1 MVAVDNVADRVPIQ
15 GHPAW
20 IAGVSLVVAFVMVI
34 GAFAW
39 KGLTDH
45 GLLLAG
51 DLTSRFALLLFVAI
65 LVVQP
70 LDRRLSFGFLRGL
83 GRERAALTLAFAG
96 VMTVSLAC
104 LSAPMALTSATHA
117 FASILYS
124 VFTVGILFV
133 LVVGTVRSRS
143 RSQEGGIARAMQS
156 VAMTYFWLSFAFAAF
171 VHLNGD
177 EHTDI
182 WAELSLGLLVLAVV
196 LMGVDTW
203 MAKKVRKA

>member
-1 MVAVDNVADRVPIQ
+1 MVAVENVADRVSIQ

-20 IAGVSLVVAFVMVI
+20 VAGTSLVVALLMVV
-34 GAFAW
+34 GAFVW
-39 KGLTDH
+39 KGFTDH

-51 DLTSRFALLLFVAI
+51 DVTNSFALLLFIAI
-65 LVVQP
+65 LIVQP

-83 GRERAALTLAFAG
+83 GRERAAFTLAFAG

-104 LSAPMALTSATHA
+104 LSAPMAQSSATHA

-133 LVVGTVRSRS
+133 LVIGTIRGRSRS
-143 RSQEGGIARAMQS
+143 EEGGIARAMQS
-156 VAMTYFWLSFAFAAF
+156 VALTYFWLSFAFAAF

-177 EHTDI
+177 QHADY
-182 WAELSLGLLVLAVV
+182 WAETSLGLLVVALLLLAA
-196 LMGVDTW
+196 DTW
-203 MAKKVRKA
+203 LAKKSRKA